1 MGTGS
6 GKHFCQVALHWHES
20 CLIDFQ
26 LIFQLMPK
34 GGRRRHFARK
44 QTMRRVRAAL
54 RNAANALLTSHL
66 GSHLPSRF
74 EEPRQGLK
82 GPLGGGSK

>member
-26 LIFQLMPK
+26 LMPE

-44 QTMRRVRAAL
+44 QTMGRVRAAL
-54 RNAANALLTSHL
+54 RNAANALLISHF
-66 GSHLPSRF
+66 GSKVGRGHHLPSRF
-74 EEPRQGLK
+74 DEEPRV
-82 GPLGGGSK
+82 